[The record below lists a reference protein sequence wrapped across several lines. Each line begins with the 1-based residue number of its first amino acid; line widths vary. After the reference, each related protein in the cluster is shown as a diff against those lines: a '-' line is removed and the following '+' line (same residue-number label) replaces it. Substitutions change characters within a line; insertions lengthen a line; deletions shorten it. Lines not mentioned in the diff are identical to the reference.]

1 MDPTALLLLGKNSLG
16 GKAWSSEL
24 VLRVGADLAQA
35 VNYFEGISEK
45 DKSEIVCQTVLKMLE
60 DGEKAEKE
68 HAVESTEK
76 EGTKVPWH
84 DCKKVVE
91 SLLPV
96 ILELLSSK
104 KQGTSSFSWPVF
116 SWAAISRLFQ
126 QLRLRL
132 PSLGCFSAAAASPAA
147 ASPAAPSASLSHLE
161 EIAQVRELYNKVDAM
176 LKKAQDLALQPVC
189 LHTSSPS
196 NNDIPLPGGLETQV
210 GEKDTQSQ

>member
-45 DKSEIVCQTVLKMLE
+45 DKSEIVCQTILKMLE

-116 SWAAISRLFQ
+116 SWAVISRLFQ
-126 QLRLRL
+126 QLRKRL
-132 PSLGCFSAAAASPAA
+132 PSLGCFSAAAA
-147 ASPAAPSASLSHLE
+147 ASLVAAPAPAPSLSHLE

-176 LKKAQDLALQPVC
+176 LKKAQELALQPVC

-196 NNDIPLPGGLETQV
+196 NNDIPLPGELETQA